1 MCRRRLSAMVQTVPL
16 NSRATLISRGAT
28 SSILRV
34 RNCIQYLF
42 YVKITKKLCVIRE
55 LVYIC
60 RKKERLMKYL
70 DPKADLTFKKVFGE
84 HPDLVKSLLNA
95 LLPFKSEEEE
105 ITSVTYLT
113 PEMVPQTPTRKYSI
127 VDVRCED
134 AQGRQFIVEMQM
146 VWSVEFKQRVLFN
159 ASKAYVKQ
167 LNRGEDYSLL
177 KPVYS
182 LNLVNE
188 VFEPELEDYY
198 HYYHLVHEEHTD
210 KVIDGLHLVFVELP
224 KFTPHT
230 FTEKK
235 MQVLWLRYLTEIDE
249 KTKEVPA
256 ELLAS
261 PEIAKAV
268 SEIEES
274 AYTEEELLGYDDF
287 WDAVS
292 VEKTLAGRLDRLT
305 KANDDAVEKL
315 KATSCQLKEAEEQR
329 KEAEEQRKEAE
340 KQRKEAEEQRKE
352 AEEQRKEA
360 EERLIKANEEK
371 LQSAKKLLEA
381 GVSEEIVASTL
392 NLSMEQIKKM
402 N

>member
-1 MCRRRLSAMVQTVPL
+1 
-16 NSRATLISRGAT
+16 
-28 SSILRV
+28 
-34 RNCIQYLF
+34 
-42 YVKITKKLCVIRE
+42 
-55 LVYIC
+55 
-60 RKKERLMKYL
+60 MKYL

-84 HPDLVKSLLNA
+84 HPALVKSLLNA

-113 PEMVPQTPTRKYSI
+113 PEMVPQTPTRKFSI

-146 VWSVEFKQRVLFN
+146 VWSAVKQRVLFN

-188 VFEPELEDYY
+188 VFEPELEEYY
-198 HYYHLVHEEHTD
+198 HYYHLVHEEHTER
-210 KVIDGLHLVFVELP
+210 VIDGLHLVFVELP

-235 MQVLWLRYLTEIDE
+235 MQVLWLRFLTEINE
-249 KTKEVPA
+249 KTKTVPA
-256 ELLAS
+256 ELLAN

-292 VEKTLAGRLDRLT
+292 VEKTLAGRLERLT
-305 KANDDAVEKL
+305 KASDDAKEKL
-315 KATSCQLKEAEEQR
+315 KANSSQLEATSSQLEATSSQLKKAEEQR
-329 KEAEEQRKEAE
+329 KEAEEKLKR
-340 KQRKEAEEQRKE
+340 
-352 AEEQRKEA
+352 
-360 EERLIKANEEK
+360 ANEDRM
-371 LQSAKKLLEA
+371 QSAKKLLQA
-381 GVSEEIVASTL
+381 GVSIDIVASTL
-392 NLSMEQIKKM
+392 NLSKNELERLIQA
-402 N
+402 

>member
-1 MCRRRLSAMVQTVPL
+1 MEKACKF
-16 NSRATLISRGAT
+16 
-28 SSILRV
+28 
-34 RNCIQYLF
+34 RNIGVYLQ
-42 YVKITKKLCVIRE
+42 K
-55 LVYIC
+55 
-60 RKKERLMKYL
+60 KKERLMKYL

-84 HPDLVKSLLNA
+84 HPELVKSLLNA

-146 VWSVEFKQRVLFN
+146 VWSAEFKQRVLFN

-188 VFEPELEDYY
+188 VFEPELDDYY
-198 HYYHLVHEEHTD
+198 HYYHLVHEEHTE

-256 ELLAS
+256 ELLAN

-274 AYTEEELLGYDDF
+274 AYTEEELLGYDEF
-287 WDAVS
+287 WDMVS
-292 VEKTLAGRLDRLT
+292 VEKTLAGRLERLT
-305 KANDDAVEKL
+305 KANDDTEEKL
-315 KATSCQLKEAEEQR
+315 KATSSQLEATSSQLEAASSQLEATSSQLEATSSQLEATSSQLKEAEEQR
-329 KEAEEQRKEAE
+329 KEAEEQLKR
-340 KQRKEAEEQRKE
+340 
-352 AEEQRKEA
+352 
-360 EERLIKANEEK
+360 ANEEK
-371 LQSAKKLLEA
+371 LQSAQKLLQA
-381 GVSEEIVASTL
+381 GVSADIVASTL
-392 NLSMEQIKKM
+392 NLSMDEIKIH
-402 N
+402 